1 MKDKEKLKKEIWNYI
16 VFEIF
21 SLFKNRRKFLFL
33 FKFSHMLPL
42 LVLFFHFLAI
52 YPCHLYLSVYLSVY
66 ITNWTNR
73 NYNPSNTHLIGC
85 TRSQDP
91 IISLQ
96 ILGFCSSYLKKE
108 SVLFLFFF
116 KIVYNYAWK
125 ESRFHPR
132 EVCYY
137 LRQPQTLAHVR
148 YRRRSSAGIS
158 PLLLVRWSICRSLVS
173 VQRLKT
179 TSRRRVY
186 PILVPFLIQIG

>member
-16 VFEIF
+16 IFETF

-33 FKFSHMLPL
+33 LQISHMLPL

-96 ILGFCSSYLKKE
+96 ILGFCSSYLKKRIC
-108 SVLFLFFF
+108 SFSILFLKLFTIMPEKKVVFTPEKSVTTF
-116 KIVYNYAWK
+116 DN
-125 ESRFHPR
+125 
-132 EVCYY
+132 
-137 LRQPQTLAHVR
+137 LRLWLMSDIDGDLQQVF
-148 YRRRSSAGIS
+148 
-158 PLLLVRWSICRSLVS
+158 PLYC
-173 VQRLKT
+173 
-179 TSRRRVY
+179 
-186 PILVPFLIQIG
+186 